1 MNHEEIIDEK
11 NSNFEFEDNA
21 DANVSEEINE
31 VEDNEFENL
40 KLQLKEADDKFLR
53 LYAEFDNYKRRTM
66 KERAELLQTA
76 GKEVIVSFLPIVD
89 DFERALKAASKSGDI
104 ESYKEG
110 VALIHN
116 KFLSTLTNKGLKAIV
131 SIGEDFNVDIHEAI
145 TKIPAPSN
153 ELVGKVID
161 ETEKGYSLNGHLV
174 RFAKVIVGE

>member
-1 MNHEEIIDEK
+1 MNPEEIIDET

-21 DANVSEEINE
+21 NETDSNENSSDA
-31 VEDNEFENL
+31 DNEL
-40 KLQLKEADDKFLR
+40 DSIKLQLKDADDKFLR
-53 LYAEFDNYKRRTM
+53 LYAEFDNYKRRTL

-76 GKEVIVSFLPIVD
+76 GKEVIVSFLPIID
-89 DFERALKAASKSGDI
+89 DFERALKAAEKSNDI

-116 KFLSTLTNKGLKAIV
+116 KFLSTLANKGLKSIE
-131 SIGEDFNVDIHEAI
+131 SIGEEFNVDLHEAI
-145 TKIPAPSN
+145 TKIPAPSK

-161 ETEKGYSLNGHLV
+161 ETEKGYSLNGHVV